1 MEKSS
6 PQRRGVRGQRH
17 LPGSPLIGMGDL
29 LEDPVPYVGTANLR
43 LAHTD
48 RIYPQRTA
56 HGRTRTSAATG
67 TLRLPQRSDRV
78 PLQTNP
84 SRQFQIAHYSA
95 RRFRRFP
102 ATYLPLLRCATEY
115 RFRFSQFR
123 LFLLVLACS
132 VVGRSAS
139 AQKSVRDSSISMTMI
154 GAIVGVQSPGGD
166 LSDRFGTNFNIGGT
180 FQYKTRTNFLF
191 GVDGYFLFG
200 PDVKDEGLL
209 RYFLNSSGAITGLDG
224 QFANILLYERGM
236 KFDLKAGRIFP
247 GNWSEPQLRHHP
259 DIGSRLDPTQD
270 SHRQQIGS
278 HSGVERRLP
287 ERV

>member
-1 MEKSS
+1 M
-6 PQRRGVRGQRH
+6 
-17 LPGSPLIGMGDL
+17 
-29 LEDPVPYVGTANLR
+29 T
-43 LAHTD
+43 
-48 RIYPQRTA
+48 
-56 HGRTRTSAATG
+56 
-67 TLRLPQRSDRV
+67 
-78 PLQTNP
+78 
-84 SRQFQIAHYSA
+84 
-95 RRFRRFP
+95 
-102 ATYLPLLRCATEY
+102 TEY

-123 LFLLVLACS
+123 LFLLVLACF
-132 VVGRSAS
+132 VVGRNVS

-247 GNWSEPQLRHHP
+247 VIGPNPNSGITLTLGAGWIQHKIRIDNKSEAIPALSGDYLKGYDRLTGGFALTGFAGYTNFGNK
-259 DIGSRLDPTQD
+259 RLVNFFL
-270 SHRQQIGS
+270 
-278 HSGVERRLP
+278 GVEVTRGFTHNLRRFNFDTREQDDRLRNDLFFGIRGGWLFP
-287 ERV
+287 LYRRSPRAYYYN